1 MIKLA
6 NKFDNFSKAVKRLNE
21 ANIAYKKNSAD
32 DIYQD
37 ALIKRFEFTFELA
50 WKTLREFM
58 TEQGYQLEILSPKGV
73 FAFAFQEGILS
84 DETLWLDMLESRN
97 LTTHDYGH
105 ELSQMIADKIS
116 NRYCKELTLLAKYI
130 SAKINQKT

>member
-73 FAFAFQEGILS
+73 RFF
-84 DETLWLDMLESRN
+84 
-97 LTTHDYGH
+97 
-105 ELSQMIADKIS
+105 
-116 NRYCKELTLLAKYI
+116 
-130 SAKINQKT
+130 

>member
-1 MIKLA
+1 MKKLE
-6 NKFDNFSKAVKRLNE
+6 NKYDNFNKAIKRLNE
-21 ANIAYKKNSAD
+21 ANVSYKKNSDD

-58 TEQGYQLEILSPKGV
+58 TDQGYSLEILSPKGV
-73 FAFAFQEGILS
+73 FAFAYQEGILS
-84 DETLWLDMLESRN
+84 DELLWLDMLESRN

-105 ELSQMIADKIS
+105 ELSKSIADKIS
-116 NRYCKELTLLAKYI
+116 TRYCKELTKLGKFI
-130 SAKINQKT
+130 SEKLQ